1 MSKPDAHRRLAL
13 AQLLRRAGH
22 ALGVINRIEMAQKPD
37 LDQVHLVLVH
47 LALRENH
54 HPILINFMLMIAIIE

>member
-1 MSKPDAHRRLAL
+1 
-13 AQLLRRAGH
+13 
-22 ALGVINRIEMAQKPD
+22 MAQKPD